1 MAETRQSAEYDVKGG
16 VKNVSEAGSSI
27 SSDEEQAI
35 VKTQIAE
42 ESSHQIKY
50 RSCSWQKVSCPL
62 LSSGIVVRVPFWIH
76 VRCRVLPVLHPSPD
90 LGVCWSLCVV
100 LTLPIRLPRCYFRS
114 TSA

>member
-1 MAETRQSAEYDVKGG
+1 MAKTRQSAEYDVKRD
-16 VKNVSEAGSSI
+16 VKNVSETGSSI

-42 ESSHQIKY
+42 ESGHQIKY
-50 RSCSWQKVSCPL
+50 RSCSWQKVSCL
-62 LSSGIVVRVPFWIH
+62 LLFEIVVRVSFWIH
-76 VRCRVLPVLHPSPD
+76 THYRVLPVLHLSPD

-100 LTLPIRLPRCYFRS
+100 LTLTIRLPRCYFRN